1 MKKAENVLMITL
13 DVIISILV
21 LILLAVS
28 FVIIVA
34 GSFIAAVIIAPI
46 MTILSAIDS
55 GKSVSQ
61 SLIDLVSSY
70 LSGIKNNLGDIVSE

>member
-46 MTILSAIDS
+46 LTILSAIDS

>member
-1 MKKAENVLMITL
+1 MKKAENVLMTTL
-13 DVIISILV
+13 DAIISILV

-46 MTILSAIDS
+46 LTILSAIDS

>member
-1 MKKAENVLMITL
+1 MKKTENVLMTTL
-13 DVIISILV
+13 DAIISILV

-28 FVIIVA
+28 FVIFVA
-34 GSFIAAVIIAPI
+34 GSFVVVVILALV

-70 LSGIKNNLGDIVSE
+70 LSRIKNNLGDIVSE

>member
-1 MKKAENVLMITL
+1 MKKAENVLMTTL
-13 DVIISILV
+13 DAIISILV

-28 FVIIVA
+28 FVIFVA
-34 GSFIAAVIIAPI
+34 GSFVAAVIIAPV

-70 LSGIKNNLGDIVSE
+70 LSRIKNNIGDIVSE